1 MQQVERRFPSSFLT
15 WPQGCE
21 GAIYLPPYSPNI
33 WEPLPAS
40 SQVLVLLG
48 HKA

>member
-21 GAIYLPPYSPNI
+21 GAIYLPPHSPNI
-33 WEPLPAS
+33 WESLPAS